1 MRILFKVLGL
11 IFVISLLAIPL
22 TVFALDIVDY
32 LTELAFDLAFLPFY
46 LFG

>member
-11 IFVISLLAIPL
+11 IFVLGILAIPL

>member
-11 IFVISLLAIPL
+11 VFVLGILAIPVTAL
-22 TVFALDIVDY
+22 VLDILGYV
-32 LTELAFDLAFLPFY
+32 TELAFDLALLPFY